1 MDIDIT
7 ERKLSE
13 QSLQQSL
20 KDKQALLMEV
30 NHRVKNNLQ
39 VISSLLRL
47 EGHRSQQ
54 KETKAVLA
62 AMQGRIQS
70 MALLHKLLYRSGT
83 FASVDLGSYVQQV
96 ASQAFSAQ
104 SLSSSSVRLSLHV
117 GSVQVG
123 MDQAIAA
130 GLLVNELISNCL
142 KHAFP
147 LDRSGE
153 VLVVLKPVNA
163 DASRADPLWCLEVSD
178 TGVGLPAHVDQL
190 RKASLGLQL
199 VNDLSEQI
207 GGSLRTESLPGEGT
221 RFTLIFAALAP
232 LSLVMPL

>member
-1 MDIDIT
+1 
-7 ERKLSE
+7 
-13 QSLQQSL
+13 
-20 KDKQALLMEV
+20 
-30 NHRVKNNLQ
+30 
-39 VISSLLRL
+39 
-47 EGHRSQQ
+47 
-54 KETKAVLA
+54 
-62 AMQGRIQS
+62 
-70 MALLHKLLYRSGT
+70 
-83 FASVDLGSYVQQV
+83 
-96 ASQAFSAQ
+96 
-104 SLSSSSVRLSLHV
+104 
-117 GSVQVG
+117 

-142 KHAFP
+142 MHAFP

-153 VLVVLKPVNA
+153 VLVVLQPVNA

-207 GGSLRTESLPGEGT
+207 GGSLRTESLPGQGT